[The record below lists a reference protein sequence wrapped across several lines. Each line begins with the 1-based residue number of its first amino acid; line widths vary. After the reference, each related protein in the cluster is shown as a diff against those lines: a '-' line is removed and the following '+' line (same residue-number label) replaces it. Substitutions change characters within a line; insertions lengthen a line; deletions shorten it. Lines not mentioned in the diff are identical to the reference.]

1 MDERL
6 LFYSSET
13 FSCDCPSFFPFT
25 QGMCTQITEAETAV
39 LKSLNTTLGH
49 TSIQLRLARPEDEP
63 LLASMLYSYGS
74 APEDYNDLELFKE
87 DKMPIITKNVSF
99 CAHHRYFHTFL
110 LLDGRQPIAF
120 FQIDSYKLKTIA
132 DIFDTKLFV
141 EWNPLFTDPLYLD
154 LAKKEPE
161 DLRKWLEGHF
171 KEEVLR
177 EFEAKIGEIF
187 VRKKVFNF
195 IMLALRTYQFLTMV
209 LKQPDQWIGNVS
221 YNLLPQ
227 YRNCGLLTQT
237 IECVEQ
243 LLPKTYCQALF
254 SDRVACKNE
263 PSRALLK
270 RLGFQEGHPF
280 KIYYGSLYGTRK
292 HPLGNFS
299 ESCVGFYKKIA

>member
-6 LFYSSET
+6 LLYSSEK
-13 FSCDCPSFFPFT
+13 FSCDYPSSFPFT
-25 QGMCTQITEAETAV
+25 QGMCTQITETESAI
-39 LKSLNTTLGH
+39 LSSLNTNLGG

-87 DKMPIITKNVSF
+87 EKMPIITKNVSF
-99 CAHHRYFHTFL
+99 CTHHRYFHTFL
-110 LLDGRQPIAF
+110 LLDGKQPIAF

-141 EWNPLFTDPLYLD
+141 EWNPLFSEPLYLD
-154 LAKKEPE
+154 LSKKEPN
-161 DLRKWLEGHF
+161 DVYKWLENHF
-171 KEEVLR
+171 KEEILR
-177 EFEAKIGEIF
+177 EFETKIGGTLAPE
-187 VRKKVFNF
+187 KVFNF
-195 IMLALRTYQFLTMV
+195 ISLSLQTYKLLSEELR
-209 LKQPDQWIGNVS
+209 QPDQWIGNVS

-243 LLPKTYCQALF
+243 LLPQTRCQALF

-263 PSRALLK
+263 PSKALLK
-270 RLGFQEGHPF
+270 RLGFKEGHPF
-280 KIYYGSLYGTRK
+280 TIYYGPLYGTRK